1 MNIMLACPGC
11 TLNAMFGLRYLSPAY
26 EQLRWVILL
35 GALFAFLLPWL
46 CGYRLGEKVPYS
58 KKRHA
63 ILSLV
68 LFILPFFAVLAV
80 QLYSD
85 RHISGTFATELTGW
99 LYLPFWIL
107 YAVLWNISLLFYPVY
122 VIAAA
127 YLLLKFDRKFV
138 PRNRETME
146 PEERQDK

>member
-1 MNIMLACPGC
+1 MNLMLACPGC
-11 TLNAMFGLRYLSPAY
+11 TLNAMFGLRYLSPVY

-35 GALFAFLLPWL
+35 GALFAILLPWL

-58 KKRHA
+58 RKRHA

-68 LFILPFFAVLAV
+68 LFILPFFAQLGNL
-80 QLYSD
+80 LYSD
-85 RHISGTFATELTGW
+85 PRISGTFATELTGW

-107 YAVLWNISLLFYPVY
+107 FVVLWNISLLFYPVY

-127 YLLLKFDRKFV
+127 YLLLKIDRKFV
-138 PRNRETME
+138 PRDRETTE
-146 PEERQDK
+146 QEEKQDK

>member
-1 MNIMLACPGC
+1 MNVMLACPGC
-11 TLNAMFGLRYLSPAY
+11 TLNAMFGLRYLSPVY

-46 CGYRLGEKVPYS
+46 CGCRLGEKVPYS

-68 LFILPFFAVLAV
+68 LFLLPILAALGD

-85 RHISGTFATELTGW
+85 PRISGTFATELTGW

-138 PRNRETME
+138 PRNREAAE
-146 PEERQDK
+146 QGEKQE

>member
-1 MNIMLACPGC
+1 MEAIQEAFTGICREIFNQHYPDPV
-11 TLNAMFGLRYLSPAY
+11 Y
-26 EQLRWVILL
+26 WVFLL

-58 KKRHA
+58 KKHHA

-107 YAVLWNISLLFYPVY
+107 FVILRDIAPLFYPAYIV
-122 VIAAA
+122 AAA

-146 PEERQDK
+146 PEERQE

>member
-11 TLNAMFGLRYLSPAY
+11 TLNAMFGLRYLSPVY

-99 LYLPFWIL
+99 LYLPYWIL

-146 PEERQDK
+146 PEERQE

>member
-11 TLNAMFGLRYLSPAY
+11 TLNAMFGLRYLSPVY

-68 LFILPFFAVLAV
+68 LFILPILAALGN

-85 RHISGTFATELTGW
+85 PRISGTFATELTGW
-99 LYLPFWIL
+99 LYLPYWIL

-127 YLLLKFDRKFV
+127 CLLLKFDRKFV

-146 PEERQDK
+146 PEERQE

>member
-11 TLNAMFGLRYLSPAY
+11 TLNAMFGLRYLSPVY

-107 YAVLWNISLLFYPVY
+107 FVILRDITPLFYPAYIVG
-122 VIAAA
+122 AA

>member
-1 MNIMLACPGC
+1 
-11 TLNAMFGLRYLSPAY
+11 
-26 EQLRWVILL
+26 
-35 GALFAFLLPWL
+35 FAFLLPWL

-68 LFILPFFAVLAV
+68 LFILPILAALGN

-85 RHISGTFATELTGW
+85 PRISGTFATELTGW
-99 LYLPFWIL
+99 LYLPYWIL

>member
-1 MNIMLACPGC
+1 MNVMLACPGC
-11 TLNAMFGLRYLSPAY
+11 TLNAMFGLRYLSPVY

-46 CGYRLGEKVPYS
+46 CGCRLGEKVPYS

-68 LFILPFFAVLAV
+68 LFLLPFLAALGN

-85 RHISGTFATELTGW
+85 PRISGTFATELTGW

-138 PRNRETME
+138 PRNREAAE
-146 PEERQDK
+146 QGEKQE